1 MTEPLDDIEFLSR
14 SINRVTVLEEVSS
27 HPQTRAGL
35 EASTDVSKVTI
46 GRILDDLLDRGWIV
60 KTGDTYKT
68 TPIGEVIAADFSQ
81 LRTTVETAQKLR
93 SIAPYLSEIQFDV
106 RCLDDATITV
116 SDPAD
121 PMAPFERPIEL
132 LRGAE
137 RARFLSRMIS
147 PVVLEVVHEA
157 VVEGDLSIEAVLSDS
172 VRERIESDQ
181 EMTTWT
187 RDILDSTR
195 AHAYLSEET
204 TPFEAAMIDD
214 VVAILVTDGD
224 DIVRGFI
231 ETTDAT
237 VQQWFDAEF
246 ESHQE
251 SARPLR
257 PVDIGSNDNTA

>member
-14 SINRVTVLEEVSS
+14 SINRVTVLEALSS
-27 HPQTRAGL
+27 YPQTRAGL
-35 EASTDVSKVTI
+35 ETSTDVSKVTI
-46 GRILDDLLDRGWIV
+46 GRILDDFLDRGWIV
-60 KTGDTYKT
+60 RTGDTYQT
-68 TPIGEVIAADFSQ
+68 TPIGEVIATDLSQ

-116 SDPAD
+116 SDQGD
-121 PMAPFERPIEL
+121 PMAPFERPIDL

-157 VVEGDLSIEAVLSDS
+157 VLGGNLTVEAVLSES
-172 VRERIESDQ
+172 VLERIESDQ
-181 EMTTWT
+181 EMAAWT

-195 AHAYLSEET
+195 THAYLSEET

-214 VVAILVTDGD
+214 VVAILITDED
-224 DIVRGFI
+224 DVVRGFI
-231 ETTDAT
+231 ETTDKT
-237 VQQWFDAEF
+237 VKQWFDAEF
-246 ESHQE
+246 ESHRE
-251 SARPLR
+251 TAEPLR
-257 PVDIGSNDNTA
+257 PSDVSSDDNTT

>member
-1 MTEPLDDIEFLSR
+1 MTEPLDDIAFLSR
-14 SINRVTVLEEVSS
+14 SINRVTVLEELSS
-27 HPQTRAGL
+27 YPQTRAGL

-46 GRILDDLLDRGWIV
+46 GRILDDFLDRGWIV
-60 KTGDTYKT
+60 KTGDTYWT
-68 TPIGEVIAADFSQ
+68 TPIGEVIATDFSQ
-81 LRTTVETAQKLR
+81 LRSTVETAQKLR

-116 SDPAD
+116 SDPSD
-121 PMAPFERPIEL
+121 PMAPFERPIDL

-157 VVEGDLSIEAVLSDS
+157 VVKGALTVEAVLSES
-172 VRERIESDQ
+172 VLERIESDQ
-181 EMTTWT
+181 EITTWT
-187 RDILDSTR
+187 RDILDSPR

-214 VVAILVTDGD
+214 VVAILVTDDD

-231 ETTDAT
+231 ETTDTT

-246 ESHQE
+246 EPHRE
-251 SARPLR
+251 SARPLY
-257 PVDIGSNDNTA
+257 PADISSNDNTT